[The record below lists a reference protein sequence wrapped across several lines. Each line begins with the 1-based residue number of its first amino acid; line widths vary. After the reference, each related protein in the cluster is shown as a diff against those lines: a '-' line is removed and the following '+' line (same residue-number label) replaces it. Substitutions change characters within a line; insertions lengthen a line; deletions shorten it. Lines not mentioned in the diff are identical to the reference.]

1 MSGSARLLSGCQI
14 HAVRLSEKVLS
25 ALSGCR
31 ALSGAERAVRGFA
44 VRLSDQGSV
53 REGRAGGE
61 NGEGLS
67 SRKGEKCEKLG
78 TGAPHG
84 AGREV

>member
-14 HAVRLSEKVLS
+14 HAVKLSEKVLS

-31 ALSGAERAVRGFA
+31 GRCQALNALSGGCCQAVRPG
-44 VRLSDQGSV
+44 L